1 MPSQTSSE
9 TLVLKLKP
17 QAVPRALRPEVE
29 DILSALAPMVAER
42 VGEKRQARFRALVE
56 ALTEGVKLRE
66 VDLRHARMQ
75 AAALKA
81 ILENAEWL
89 TAEQIGTL
97 GGFSKSNLA
106 APAHR
111 WKKEGKIF
119 AVAYEGQ
126 DRFPR
131 YGLDETLRPLPGIAP
146 VLSALGSISPWRIAA
161 WFESRNAWLGNR
173 PPKELIAAA
182 PDAVLEAARHYLSGG
197 HG

>member
-1 MPSQTSSE
+1 MPPQTSSN

-17 QAVPRALRPEVE
+17 QTVPRALRPEIE
-29 DILSALAPMVAER
+29 EILSALAPMVAER
-42 VGEKRQARFRALVE
+42 LGEKRQGRFRALVE

-66 VDLRHARMQ
+66 VDMRRARMQ

-81 ILENAEWL
+81 ILENTEWL
-89 TAEQIGTL
+89 TAEQVGSL

-111 WKKEGKIF
+111 WKKAGRIF
-119 AVAYEGQ
+119 AIPYDGQ

-131 YGLDETLRPLPGIAP
+131 YCLDETLRPLPGMAP
-146 VLSALGSISPWRIAA
+146 VLSALGSISPWRISA

-173 PPKELIAAA
+173 LPKELIATE
-182 PDAVLEAARHYLSGG
+182 PQLVLDAARHYLSGG